1 MNYLGY
7 NITNLDPLT
16 SYTVQVSAVN
26 MHGESGL
33 SNSVVISTIDKP
45 EKPDP
50 VVVSEVGNKIK
61 FSFIEP

>member
-1 MNYLGY
+1 
-7 NITNLDPLT
+7 
-16 SYTVQVSAVN
+16 

-33 SNSVVISTIDKP
+33 SDSVVISTIDKP